1 MAGHDRTKR
10 YGVRLVEVK
19 KKCFIGIVDE
29 PLVEEDKRETLNTKR
44 NAQLQENHND
54 LCQRLIHA
62 LDDKIFVTKCL
73 AFVTSLVTGENLDVP
88 PRKLEY
94 EEVNGALSL
103 SEKER
108 IMNRLTD
115 ANLTLSADMKTLSA
129 LNRAL
134 LKKFSDH
141 LSRPETN
148 TPDIFYQA
156 FRSGSYSRCAKN
168 LGFRSSNQ
176 PFTLP
181 SIYEGP
187 LHERSLVDK
196 DGLKNHCEGARPSDL
211 FPMSDSTARILRFVK
226 HWDFKDLERDI

>member
-1 MAGHDRTKR
+1 LGASTILIHVVIGNKHHSGTEVYLAALDMPSSGMFGLLVYSFPCFDKMAGHDRTKR

-29 PLVEEDKRETLNTKR
+29 PLVEEDIRETLNTKR
-44 NAQLQENHND
+44 NAQVQENHND

-73 AFVTSLVTGENLDVP
+73 AFVTSLITGENSDVP

-115 ANLTLSADMKTLSA
+115 ANLTLSADIKTLSA
-129 LNRAL
+129 
-134 LKKFSDH
+134 S
-141 LSRPETN
+141 
-148 TPDIFYQA
+148 
-156 FRSGSYSRCAKN
+156 FR
-168 LGFRSSNQ
+168 
-176 PFTLP
+176 
-181 SIYEGP
+181 
-187 LHERSLVDK
+187 VD
-196 DGLKNHCEGARPSDL
+196 
-211 FPMSDSTARILRFVK
+211 
-226 HWDFKDLERDI
+226 